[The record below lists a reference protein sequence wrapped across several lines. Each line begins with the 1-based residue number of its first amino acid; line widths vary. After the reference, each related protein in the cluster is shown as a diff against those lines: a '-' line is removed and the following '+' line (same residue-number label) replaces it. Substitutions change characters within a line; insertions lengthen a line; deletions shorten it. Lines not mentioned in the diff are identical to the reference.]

1 MITLIILGFAVVV
14 TLALFVTVA
23 AIGCVFGEVWFSES
37 LSPFSWL
44 LVMVSAA
51 LWYAAIKLAPFSI
64 SFGVTT

>member
-1 MITLIILGFAVVV
+1 MTTLVILGFAVVV
-14 TLALFVTVA
+14 ALALFVTVA

-44 LVMVSAA
+44 LVTVSAT
-51 LWYAAIKLAPFSI
+51 LWYATIILAPFTI